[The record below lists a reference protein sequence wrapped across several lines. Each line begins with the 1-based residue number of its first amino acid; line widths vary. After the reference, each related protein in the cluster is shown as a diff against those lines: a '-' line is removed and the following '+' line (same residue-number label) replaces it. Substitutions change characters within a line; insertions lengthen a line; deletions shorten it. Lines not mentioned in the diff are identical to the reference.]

1 MQTASSKLSSFVVPT
16 TLLIILV
23 CLYMAREVVIPV
35 ALAGLFTMLLTPI
48 DKSLQKRGIPRSL
61 AVGMITVASLVLIG
75 ASAWIVT
82 MQVTGFAGQLP
93 TYKGNIKKRIEDLR
107 WDGKGTALAKARDTV
122 EEVVGE
128 VATNK
133 SSKNTASAPTPVPV
147 TVESGTTQTAL
158 SVLSPVLGT
167 LFNIL
172 LIIVLVLFMLL
183 EREEL
188 RARLI
193 RSMGEKR
200 KAVANKALDEAEQL
214 VRRYFVAQSMVNICV
229 ATVIGLALFIL
240 GVPYALLWAFTI
252 AMLRFI
258 PYVGIWIAAT
268 LPLLVSLATSTN
280 WFQPLAVI
288 GAFVIFEPLVGMV
301 LEPILFGRTIG
312 ISKLAMLVSI
322 TFWTWMWGPVGLLL
336 ATPLTACLIVIAKH
350 VPDLNFLAVLLSD
363 DPVT

>member
-1 MQTASSKLSSFVVPT
+1 MQTAASKLSSFIVPVI
-16 TLLIILV
+16 LLIVLI
-23 CLYMAREVVIPV
+23 CLYVAREVVIPV
-35 ALAGLFTMLLTPI
+35 ALATLFTFLLTPI
-48 DKSLQKRGIPRSL
+48 DKALQKRGVPRSL
-61 AVGMITVASLVLIG
+61 AVGLITLFSLLVITIIG
-75 ASAWIVT
+75 WVVT
-82 MQVTGFAGQLP
+82 EQVTDFAGQLP

-107 WDGKGTALAKARDTV
+107 WDGKGTALVKARDTV

-128 VATNK
+128 VTTNTP
-133 SSKNTASAPTPVPV
+133 SKKEAPAPVPV
-147 TVESGTTQTAL
+147 TVQSGTAQTAL

-167 LFNIL
+167 VFNIL
-172 LIIVLVLFMLL
+172 LIIVLVVFMLL

-188 RARLI
+188 RTRLI

-200 KAVANKALDEAEQL
+200 KDAASKALDEAGRL
-214 VRRYFVAQSMVNICV
+214 VTRYLIAQSVVNICV

-258 PYVGIWIAAT
+258 PYIGIWIAAT
-268 LPLLVSLATSTN
+268 LPLVVSLATSTN
-280 WFQPLAVI
+280 WFQPLAVV

-312 ISKLAMLVSI
+312 ISKLAMLISI

>member
-1 MQTASSKLSSFVVPT
+1 VV
-16 TLLIILV
+16 
-23 CLYMAREVVIPV
+23 
-35 ALAGLFTMLLTPI
+35 
-48 DKSLQKRGIPRSL
+48 
-61 AVGMITVASLVLIG
+61 
-75 ASAWIVT
+75 
-82 MQVTGFAGQLP
+82 
-93 TYKGNIKKRIEDLR
+93 
-107 WDGKGTALAKARDTV
+107 
-122 EEVVGE
+122 
-128 VATNK
+128 
-133 SSKNTASAPTPVPV
+133 
-147 TVESGTTQTAL
+147 
-158 SVLSPVLGT
+158 
-167 LFNIL
+167 
-172 LIIVLVLFMLL
+172 FMLL

-188 RARLI
+188 RTRLI

-200 KAVANKALDEAEQL
+200 KDAASKALDEAGRL
-214 VRRYFVAQSMVNICV
+214 VTRYLIAQSVVNICV

-258 PYVGIWIAAT
+258 PYIGIWIAAT
-268 LPLLVSLATSTN
+268 LPLVVSLATSTN
-280 WFQPLAVI
+280 WFQPLAVV

-312 ISKLAMLVSI
+312 ISKLAMLISI